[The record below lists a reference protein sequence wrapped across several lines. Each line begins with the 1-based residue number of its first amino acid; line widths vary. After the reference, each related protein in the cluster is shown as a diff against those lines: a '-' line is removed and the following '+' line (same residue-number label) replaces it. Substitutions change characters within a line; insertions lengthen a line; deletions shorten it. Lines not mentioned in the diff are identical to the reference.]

1 MKEIFLLILLLIYFP
16 YICFSHSCKEI
27 SVKQY
32 EPNEIDIKKNS
43 TNCLIFAFENKEEGN
58 IILKLAKSNSF
69 TTNIYLYDN
78 KESIE
83 FNNDKNEFIKYKY
96 KYHIGEDFYK
106 EKKIENMNK
115 QTYFFVIHEPYFNF
129 NDELIIYTDKFN
141 LDNYYEISDIKN
153 NDIRELNFKENYTVD
168 NPMIIHFK
176 NGKNNLKY
184 LQYQIVQKISSE
196 DFTFYIYENNLEDS
210 NIIEQKINSKG
221 FGNYVDLKDN
231 NDYYI
236 KIIMKGEIDII
247 LRFLESKVLKITPD
261 DIFTKEIIS
270 LSDFYFYIE
279 KELIFENDEY
289 FNEFTIKLD
298 STNFKNLPFE
308 ILTNTCEKNSE
319 EELLKCIEDQEK
331 GQKSVLKRD
340 IDIPYIYHIYYS
352 FNNKDY
358 LVIKISNKNNFEQRE
373 RLIIEASGGNDL
385 ITEKHE
391 KIFANNKGYL
401 YPMYLNI
408 SIGSINSEYNH
419 NKNRILFINTNTSSA
434 IKIFFND
441 NSFKDT
447 DIEFKKGE
455 YITID
460 NYVYGFDFNDKQ
472 VQNLFGNRKYFTIV
486 IYCPWES
493 SPINFQLTFINNNIN
508 NFKYIINDQRPITS
522 PIKINIDSPN
532 DKYYFIGQYNDFST
546 NILFNEIVYG
556 KIKVKYK
563 YFNIN
568 QKISRILFNETAP
581 GYILENWA
589 PIKSRID
596 IIEISCLSPTLFYM
610 YFIDDQAINI
620 NNIILEKGSQNYIYL
635 NNTNYYDI
643 SLDQNLKGSTN
654 VNIEVYLVSQIENQ
668 AIDIIIN
675 EEEYSLNK
683 TKENNF
689 LRINTKNKNFNS
701 FAIKGRGT
709 ATLLRV
715 KISTEEIGKNI
726 AYMLKYEKDLN
737 KKIISKY
744 KKLNIKNKN
753 SQTAKLCYTYN
764 FFEKNY
770 VYNPKAEN
778 CFYLKEKEEI
788 TLTMNNPWNKYLQ
801 NKNNLFEQSDS
812 YYLLIYVEDEN
823 LIKNLEF
830 SSNEVT
836 LEINSVMNEDKFIK
850 VFNSQY
856 TLIKPSGKD
865 NKIILIE
872 FSPIIDIK
880 NNINIKDDEFS
891 IISQLD
897 KNIQKGKI
905 FSKENRTYVLFNDA
919 LIDSFLSINLNSEM
933 QYEIKYSAISD
944 KNNFKKDM
952 ISNNYN
958 IELIEENNMNY
969 IKFNPLLKNKEV
981 VYNIYVIFDDKIV
994 SISPSIIKN
1003 ISENENSDLIYIIT
1017 KQINTKDDFI
1027 KISLNNNVAEQILK
1041 EKCFI
1046 TILAEEKEI
1055 YNIIMNYDVLINI
1068 PKEQN
1073 EGEGKNAGFIIG
1085 IIFLCI
1091 FIIILIVVGGYF
1103 SYKFFLKKKTKTDE
1117 EILKGIDGVDVTL
1130 DDENKSPLNYDEGL

>member
-115 QTYFFVIHEPYFNF
+115 QTYFFVIQEPYFNF

-319 EELLKCIEDQEK
+319 EELLKCIEDQDK

-447 DIEFKKGE
+447 DIEF
-455 YITID
+455 
-460 NYVYGFDFNDKQ
+460 
-472 VQNLFGNRKYFTIV
+472 
-486 IYCPWES
+486 
-493 SPINFQLTFINNNIN
+493 
-508 NFKYIINDQRPITS
+508 
-522 PIKINIDSPN
+522 
-532 DKYYFIGQYNDFST
+532 
-546 NILFNEIVYG
+546 
-556 KIKVKYK
+556 
-563 YFNIN
+563 
-568 QKISRILFNETAP
+568 
-581 GYILENWA
+581 
-589 PIKSRID
+589 
-596 IIEISCLSPTLFYM
+596 
-610 YFIDDQAINI
+610 
-620 NNIILEKGSQNYIYL
+620 
-635 NNTNYYDI
+635 
-643 SLDQNLKGSTN
+643 NLK
-654 VNIEVYLVSQIENQ
+654 
-668 AIDIIIN
+668 
-675 EEEYSLNK
+675 
-683 TKENNF
+683 KEN
-689 LRINTKNKNFNS
+689 I
-701 FAIKGRGT
+701 
-709 ATLLRV
+709 
-715 KISTEEIGKNI
+715 
-726 AYMLKYEKDLN
+726 
-737 KKIISKY
+737 
-744 KKLNIKNKN
+744 
-753 SQTAKLCYTYN
+753 
-764 FFEKNY
+764 
-770 VYNPKAEN
+770 
-778 CFYLKEKEEI
+778 
-788 TLTMNNPWNKYLQ
+788 
-801 NKNNLFEQSDS
+801 
-812 YYLLIYVEDEN
+812 
-823 LIKNLEF
+823 
-830 SSNEVT
+830 
-836 LEINSVMNEDKFIK
+836 
-850 VFNSQY
+850 
-856 TLIKPSGKD
+856 
-865 NKIILIE
+865 
-872 FSPIIDIK
+872 
-880 NNINIKDDEFS
+880 
-891 IISQLD
+891 
-897 KNIQKGKI
+897 
-905 FSKENRTYVLFNDA
+905 
-919 LIDSFLSINLNSEM
+919 
-933 QYEIKYSAISD
+933 
-944 KNNFKKDM
+944 
-952 ISNNYN
+952 
-958 IELIEENNMNY
+958 
-969 IKFNPLLKNKEV
+969 
-981 VYNIYVIFDDKIV
+981 
-994 SISPSIIKN
+994 
-1003 ISENENSDLIYIIT
+1003 
-1017 KQINTKDDFI
+1017 
-1027 KISLNNNVAEQILK
+1027 
-1041 EKCFI
+1041 
-1046 TILAEEKEI
+1046 
-1055 YNIIMNYDVLINI
+1055 
-1068 PKEQN
+1068 
-1073 EGEGKNAGFIIG
+1073 
-1085 IIFLCI
+1085 
-1091 FIIILIVVGGYF
+1091 
-1103 SYKFFLKKKTKTDE
+1103 
-1117 EILKGIDGVDVTL
+1117 
-1130 DDENKSPLNYDEGL
+1130 